1 MPIAFVVLLIVVGLG
16 IAATWPGFYP
26 KEVVVSGNHRVGRG
40 EILARAGIAQQTSI
54 WLQNIGAMR
63 RRIEAIPY
71 IATARIG
78 RVPPA
83 SIRISVT
90 ERLPFAELRSG
101 YAAVLVDRTL
111 RVLEPAPAEDSYPV
125 LELAPGVDLSSGSF
139 VQNRAARE
147 LRDAYEAMET
157 HRMVPSALSF
167 DRFAGLVVTLR
178 NGLRLLLGSPSGMD
192 QKIALANAI
201 IAQVAGRQPRVAA
214 LDLRAPSAPV
224 LVYR

>member
-1 MPIAFVVLLIVVGLG
+1 MPIAFVVLLVAVGLG

-26 KEVVVSGNHRVGRG
+26 KEIVVSGNHHVGRG

-54 WLQNIGAMR
+54 WLQNTTAMR
-63 RRIEAIPY
+63 RRIETIPY

-78 RVPPA
+78 RIPPA

-90 ERLPFAELRSG
+90 ERLAFAELRSG
-101 YAAVLVDRTL
+101 YAAALVDRTL
-111 RVLEPAPAEDSYPV
+111 RVLEPAPAEDRYPV
-125 LELAPGVDLSSGSF
+125 LELAPGADLSSGSF
-139 VQNRAARE
+139 VQSRAARE

-157 HRMVPSALSF
+157 HRMFPSKLGF
-167 DRFAGLVVTLR
+167 DRFGGLVVTLR
-178 NGLRLLLGSPSGMD
+178 SGLRLLLGSTSGMD